1 MYDTTVILCVSGKAD
16 VIEFIE
22 AEHQKL
28 WQARCEQKC
37 SMNQKRTNEGQ
48 ISTKVVMK
56 MHENSFSIMN
66 MTTFLYLTLQI
77 NATSLHYI

>member
-16 VIEFIE
+16 IIEFIE

-37 SMNQKRTNEGQ
+37 SMNQNEQ
-48 ISTKVVMK
+48 MRVR
-56 MHENSFSIMN
+56 
-66 MTTFLYLTLQI
+66 
-77 NATSLHYI
+77 